1 MNFEALAIVNE
12 NNKKI
17 LKEKEDKKLKNRIK
31 RLFNKKQPKLLL
43 FNPNWK

>member
-12 NNKKI
+12 NNKKF
-17 LKEKEDKKLKNRIK
+17 LKEKEEKKLKNRIK
-31 RLFNKKQPKLLL
+31 RLFNKKQPKPLL